1 VKPVTTRRALPT
13 CAKRAWCSARVSRM
27 LPLDVEITL
36 VVQVRVIQTASF
48 VIHLEKI
55 L

>member
-1 VKPVTTRRALPT
+1 MTRQALPT
-13 CAKRAWCSARVSRM
+13 CAKRAWCSASVSST
-27 LPLDVEITL
+27 LPFDVEIAVL
-36 VVQVRVIQTASF
+36 VRVHVIQTASF